1 MSQYSDERG
10 SELRALFFETAQEL
24 LQSLNEDSLKL
35 ERNPQDREIIRSI
48 RRTVHTLKGDSAA
61 AGFHEL
67 SELAHTLED
76 ALAVET
82 PNANVSLAEIGFTAA
97 DTFGAMLVAYRQDTP
112 LRTATLSG
120 FWYSNSH
127 PVRVQATA
135 KHPKYRTIPP
145 MSYGLSTNVWPH
157 RIPVPM
163 ARRSSM

>member
-1 MSQYSDERG
+1 VSQYSDERG
-10 SELRALFFETAQEL
+10 LELRALFFETAQEL

-76 ALAVET
+76 ALAFET

-97 DTFGAMLVAYRQDTP
+97 DTFGAMLVAYRQETP
-112 LRTATLSG
+112 LPD
-120 FWYSNSH
+120 SNA
-127 PVRVQATA
+127 VRVLVAQ
-135 KHPKYRTIPP
+135 
-145 MSYGLSTNVWPH
+145 LSSSSAADGK
-157 RIPVPM
+157 
-163 ARRSSM
+163 ARK